1 MTSDVERFPLPDGV
15 ADAVLNKSQLAR
27 ALNVSEPTIDRWIG
41 DGLPVL
47 TAGTNGRS
55 YEFQLSECFAWRKA
69 REAEREAENDAAERA
84 VQEMRLALVGGKA
97 GTTEQALPPRER
109 RELYAAEREWMAMA
123 QARGELVRFDDVVDV
138 LDGALAAVR
147 AALEAMPDRLGRE
160 LSLTT
165 PQVLVAVRLA
175 DDILDDLSKTLGGF
189 VAKEKAKSE
198 RVTA

>member
-1 MTSDVERFPLPDGV
+1 MTTDVERFPLPQGV

-27 ALNVSEPTIDRWIG
+27 ALNVSEPTVDRWIG
-41 DGLPVL
+41 DGMPVL
-47 TAGTNGRS
+47 STGTNGRS
-55 YEFQLSECFAWRKA
+55 YEFQLSECYAWRKA

-97 GTTEQALPPRER
+97 GTSEQALPPRER
-109 RELYAAEREWMAMA
+109 RELYAAEREYMQMA
-123 QARGELVRFDDVVDV
+123 QARGELVRFDDMVDV

-147 AALEAMPDRLGRE
+147 AGIEAMPDRLGRE

-175 DDILDDLSKTLGGF
+175 DDILDDLSKSLAKF
-189 VAKEKAKSE
+189 VEQQQAKGEKVS
-198 RVTA
+198 V